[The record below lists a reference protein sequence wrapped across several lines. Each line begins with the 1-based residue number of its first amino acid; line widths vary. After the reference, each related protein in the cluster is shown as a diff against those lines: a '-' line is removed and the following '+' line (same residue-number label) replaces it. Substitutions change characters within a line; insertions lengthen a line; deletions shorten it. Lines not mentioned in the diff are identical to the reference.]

1 MTFLAL
7 YLIIPIIFFLIDTIK
22 ETRFLVLFF
31 FLICFLS
38 YDNST
43 DFDFFYTEF
52 QYYLNGDTS
61 EDMNAKGREAG
72 WMLLMS
78 LFSFEEHGVVIMHS
92 LIMLMTTFTFYTFSK
107 KLGLLNISVLL
118 YFLLDLVTLHDN
130 IIRQNLANILAMF
143 AFWEALKDD
152 EVWDSRRILKILAF
166 VIPAFLFHYSA
177 ILIIPYCFLVVWF
190 SRVKLN
196 YWVVF
201 PIVVI
206 AGVIMYTGIVDKT
219 LGVLFFFLSASQGD
233 VSTYYM
239 NTILD
244 EDTHAG
250 GILNLLMLMFATA
263 PLFYFTYFRRE
274 RYENEKFLRLA
285 VNLTWLV
292 MTWKYLFISIVV
304 LTRIADYLIWF
315 AVWGYGY
322 MLMDLYAEFRESL
335 IKRMGL
341 ICMFVIISYNSYR
354 MIMNYYGENT
364 YLTIFSEECADMLL
378 YDRDPENLDELR
390 VR

>member
-7 YLIIPIIFFLIDTIK
+7 YLIIPIIFFLVDSIK
-22 ETRFLVLFF
+22 NTRFLVLFF
-31 FLICFLS
+31 FMICFLS

-43 DFDFFYTEF
+43 DLEFYYNEF
-52 QYYLNGDTS
+52 QYYLNGVTS

-72 WMLLMS
+72 WMLLMT
-78 LFSFEEHGVVIMHS
+78 LFSFDEHGVVIMHS

-143 AFWEALKDD
+143 AFWEVLKDD
-152 EVWDSRRILKILAF
+152 EVWDFRRIFKILAF

-177 ILIIPYCFLVVWF
+177 VLIIPYCFLTVWL
-190 SRVKLN
+190 SKVKLN
-196 YWVVF
+196 YWIVF
-201 PIVVI
+201 PIVFI
-206 AGVIMYTGIVDKT
+206 SGIIMYSGIIDKT
-219 LGVLFFFLSASQGD
+219 LGVLFLFLSASQGD
-233 VSTYYM
+233 VSSYYL
-239 NTILD
+239 NSILD
-244 EDTHAG
+244 EETHAG
-250 GILNLLMLMFATA
+250 GILNFIMLMMTTV

-274 RYENEKFLRLA
+274 RYDNEKFLRLA

-315 AVWGYGY
+315 VVWGYGY
-322 MLMDLYAEFRESL
+322 MLMDLYSEYRESL
-335 IKRMGL
+335 IKRMSL
-341 ICMFVIISYNSYR
+341 ICMLVIISYNSYR
-354 MIMNYYGENT
+354 SIENYYGKNT
-364 YLTIFSEECADMLL
+364 YLTIFSEECADMML
-378 YDRDPENLDELR
+378 YDRDPENLDDLR